1 MGGRSR
7 AAIED
12 RRTHHL
18 HCGKRRR
25 REFIVSDTPVQPG
38 ELVTLRLDSLAAGG
52 EAVGRHQGMAVFV
65 MSGCPGDE
73 AEVQITEVAR
83 RFARG
88 VVRRVITPSPD
99 RTAPQCPHFGECG
112 GCQLQHISY
121 AAQLSHKTAMVRDA
135 LSRIASLPDVEVG
148 ETWGM
153 QEPWHYRGRADYHA
167 EVSDS
172 GELAIGFARHR
183 SRQIVPLSE
192 CDVQHPLSERIR
204 QALTKLMGRVAQS
217 PSERAGLLG
226 VETLISFA
234 SGRGLVTLVCDGRP
248 AFLRSAAEA
257 LMEQVDGVAGVLSAR
272 RRGRNSPHRSPSEPI
287 VGEAEV
293 VEALN
298 GRGYRVSADSF
309 FQSNPGQAARMV
321 SLVQEWAQ
329 VGKGEVVYDLYS
341 GVGTFLLPLA
351 ATAGL
356 ALGVEAQTSSVAD
369 AKANLRRWKL
379 RNVRLYE
386 RNVERLLPRLVQ
398 RGKKADVIVL
408 DPPRK
413 GCGPVVCISVA
424 RLEPRRIVLVSCD
437 PATLARDLKTLAEHG
452 YRAQRVQPID
462 MFPQTWH
469 VECVALCE
477 RAQPL

>member
-1 MGGRSR
+1 
-7 AAIED
+7 
-12 RRTHHL
+12 
-18 HCGKRRR
+18 
-25 REFIVSDTPVQPG
+25 
-38 ELVTLRLDSLAAGG
+38 
-52 EAVGRHQGMAVFV
+52 MAVFV

-73 AEVQITEVAR
+73 AEVEITEVAR

-135 LSRIASLPDVEVG
+135 LSRIASLPAVEVG

-153 QEPWHYRGRADYHA
+153 QEPWRYRGRADYHA
-167 EVSDS
+167 EVGDS
-172 GELAIGFARHR
+172 GELTIGFARHR

-204 QALTKLMGRVAQS
+204 QALAKLMGRVAQS
-217 PSERAGLLG
+217 PSERAALLG

-257 LMEQVDGVAGVLSAR
+257 LMEQVHGVAGVLSAR

-293 VEALN
+293 VEELN

-329 VGKGEVVYDLYS
+329 VGKGDVVYDLYS

-356 ALGVEAQTSSVAD
+356 ALGVEAQSSSVAD

-477 RAQPL
+477 RA